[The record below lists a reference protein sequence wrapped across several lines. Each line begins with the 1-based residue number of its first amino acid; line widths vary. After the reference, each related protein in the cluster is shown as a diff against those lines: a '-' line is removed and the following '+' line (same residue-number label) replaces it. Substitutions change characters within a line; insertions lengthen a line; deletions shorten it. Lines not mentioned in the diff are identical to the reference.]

1 MADGKVPAVGNT
13 VDRAKARYSNTIGAR
28 QLRSLWR
35 DPEYSAG
42 QSAFYYVRVIEIP
55 TPRWVLFDA
64 LRYKLKLPPEAM
76 KDAVAQERAYS
87 SPIWLN
93 AKKKAPVA

>member
-1 MADGKVPAVGNT
+1 MSGGKVPAVGDT
-13 VDRAKARYSNTIGAR
+13 VDRAKASYINTIGAK

-35 DPEYSAG
+35 DPEYRAG
-42 QSAFYYVRVIEIP
+42 QNAFYYVRVIEIP

-64 LRYKLKLPPEAM
+64 LRYHLALPPEAM

-87 SPIWLN
+87 SPIWLIP
-93 AKKKAPVA
+93 KRT